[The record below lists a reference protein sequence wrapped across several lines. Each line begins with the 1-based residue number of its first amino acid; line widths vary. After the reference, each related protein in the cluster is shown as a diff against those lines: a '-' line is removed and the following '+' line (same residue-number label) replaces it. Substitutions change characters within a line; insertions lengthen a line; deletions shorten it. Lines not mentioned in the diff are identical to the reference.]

1 MINTFSLKEIAEK
14 SNGEMIIEIP
24 SLQRG
29 LVWSPRQVE
38 FLWDSILR
46 DFPIG
51 GFVLSPNDRNTYD
64 LMDGQQRFNSIQH
77 GFNEPSVESKVILW
91 LDINPKK
98 VKGSTRKYYVKA
110 TTLSHPWGYKNNDD
124 CSTLSAGERR
134 EALKL
139 YFKNSEKN
147 IYKEKISIL
156 ETFPY
161 ESREGFPI
169 PLSFFTNDETKGP
182 VEFYNSLLNKIQILP
197 EIWKNQFLTE
207 TNLEFL
213 KTNIEKYKLLFDKL
227 RKEYAVPFSK
237 LPRETLDQET
247 DTEKLI
253 EEQSDLEILF
263 NRLNTGGT
271 RISQADLTYS
281 AIKAYWG
288 SINKKTETL
297 AYGLMPPAKLV
308 MLLFRLYLTLSN
320 SDTEKFESQL
330 SIKKIRSLAFN
341 QAERVKIESFFNEAA
356 DSIISKVKNE
366 LNEIPSFVQMRIL
379 TTKPD
384 IFLLLFYLS
393 AKGFNL
399 HSLNAKG
406 LALLLFW
413 FCNDVSNA
421 NNTILKKIKNLN
433 DENVLLALKKSI
445 CELTGNEIITLIYT
459 PDEIKQA
466 FLNSEGLLKID
477 YKKEPEFKFIRKLLP
492 MKTVLLYA
500 QRKYLED
507 VFPNYKPADLIS
519 WEDHNRPWDYDH
531 IMPKDWSYNRARS
544 PLKSRV
550 DFWRDTIANFA
561 AIPFEVNRAKS
572 NTENYEYY
580 KNHKDELYFDDK
592 YLSLNNNITNN
603 AEMVSLFENLS
614 FNRLMMIWKES
625 YQAFSNLL
633 IYEEPERVQLLKH
646 IVSEFGE
653 KAKIYFI
660 SDSLEYEVIR
670 NKDYLHIWLSVE
682 IELSNTCMLSFTWCQ
697 SPTYKQFEFGLRKHI
712 SLSKVDKNTYETNKI
727 LFDELSKD
735 FNLEIVNQDWWY
747 LYSNKITPETAV
759 DKLKVIFNK
768 IDGRMK

>member
-29 LVWSPRQVE
+29 LVWSQRQVE

-197 EIWKNQFLTE
+197 ETWKNQFLTE

-271 RISQADLTYS
+271 RISQVDLTYS

-288 SINKKTETL
+288 SINKKTESL

-308 MLLFRLYLTLSN
+308 MLLKRML
-320 SDTEKFESQL
+320 
-330 SIKKIRSLAFN
+330 
-341 QAERVKIESFFNEAA
+341 
-356 DSIISKVKNE
+356 
-366 LNEIPSFVQMRIL
+366 
-379 TTKPD
+379 
-384 IFLLLFYLS
+384 LLLF
-393 AKGFNL
+393 F
-399 HSLNAKG
+399 
-406 LALLLFW
+406 F
-413 FCNDVSNA
+413 
-421 NNTILKKIKNLN
+421 
-433 DENVLLALKKSI
+433 
-445 CELTGNEIITLIYT
+445 
-459 PDEIKQA
+459 
-466 FLNSEGLLKID
+466 
-477 YKKEPEFKFIRKLLP
+477 
-492 MKTVLLYA
+492 
-500 QRKYLED
+500 
-507 VFPNYKPADLIS
+507 
-519 WEDHNRPWDYDH
+519 
-531 IMPKDWSYNRARS
+531 
-544 PLKSRV
+544 
-550 DFWRDTIANFA
+550 
-561 AIPFEVNRAKS
+561 
-572 NTENYEYY
+572 
-580 KNHKDELYFDDK
+580 
-592 YLSLNNNITNN
+592 
-603 AEMVSLFENLS
+603 
-614 FNRLMMIWKES
+614 
-625 YQAFSNLL
+625 
-633 IYEEPERVQLLKH
+633 
-646 IVSEFGE
+646 
-653 KAKIYFI
+653 
-660 SDSLEYEVIR
+660 
-670 NKDYLHIWLSVE
+670 
-682 IELSNTCMLSFTWCQ
+682 
-697 SPTYKQFEFGLRKHI
+697 
-712 SLSKVDKNTYETNKI
+712 
-727 LFDELSKD
+727 
-735 FNLEIVNQDWWY
+735 
-747 LYSNKITPETAV
+747 
-759 DKLKVIFNK
+759 
-768 IDGRMK
+768 